1 MSIIKRGTV
10 LAELRS
16 STHFLNYVATSVKT
30 QRQEETGYNL
40 NTGSRRLL
48 FLFNPKTVNF

>member
-16 STHFLNYVATSVKT
+16 STHFFYYVATSVKT
-30 QRQEETGYNL
+30 QRQENL